1 MLIAFP
7 LFEIDESED
16 VIVEEICEYIE
27 KKSHCIP
34 PDELDNV
41 VAGMYLNIVEYIE
54 FEKQDKMLEK
64 IDMETKTQGVIESLT
79 NQSFVDGRKS
89 LMDEFLENHSMEE
102 VAGFLGI
109 SLSELQ
115 DMIK

>member
-1 MLIAFP
+1 
-7 LFEIDESED
+7 
-16 VIVEEICEYIE
+16 
-27 KKSHCIP
+27 
-34 PDELDNV
+34 
-41 VAGMYLNIVEYIE
+41 
-54 FEKQDKMLEK
+54 
-64 IDMETKTQGVIESLT
+64 MEAKTEGVIESFF
-79 NQSFVDGRKS
+79 NQGFREGFREGRKS